1 VTVPAILAAAQIE
14 FATNSFAAARTESI
28 DARANVVM
36 GLIIHYFKSKEGLYE
51 AVLVQAYQPLRAA
64 LNQSSSDQTSAPRTL
79 C

>member
-1 VTVPAILAAAQIE
+1 
-14 FATNSFAAARTESI
+14 
-28 DARANVVM
+28 M

-51 AVLVQAYQPLRAA
+51 AVLVQAYQPLREA